1 MLIQLMD
8 NIKWIFDGIGTA
20 VITFIL
26 GLLVG
31 GSAGYKIAIKKTIK
45 QTQKASDNSNQT
57 QIGEIKNG
65 R

>member
-1 MLIQLMD
+1 MED
-8 NIKWIFDGIGTA
+8 IKWIFDGIGTA
-20 VITFIL
+20 ALTFIV

-31 GSAGYKIAIKKTIK
+31 GTAGYKIAIRKTIK
-45 QTQKASDNSNQT
+45 QRQTAGDNSNQT